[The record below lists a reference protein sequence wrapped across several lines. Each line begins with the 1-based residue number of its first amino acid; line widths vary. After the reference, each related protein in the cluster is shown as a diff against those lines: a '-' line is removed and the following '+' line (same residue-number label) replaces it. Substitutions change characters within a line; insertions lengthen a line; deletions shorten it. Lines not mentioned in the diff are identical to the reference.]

1 MKKILTIF
9 AFALLLISCQQGVQ
23 GKNQVIE
30 NQSPTEDDYSFF
42 KQALMSIKA
51 EEARDVQN
59 KDMYTLPPYS
69 IGYQAEP
76 SDNGVISAFAVK
88 KGNLLEDPAGYKHE
102 YALQLTRAL
111 DWYDKNGNEQ
121 KGAFHTYGADGGEK
135 VIVAII
141 DSGINGDHTDF
152 KRNGESI
159 LLYHA
164 KSSKGGDIS
173 FNNKTYN
180 SDTQSG
186 HGTHCAGSI
195 CAVADNKVGIS
206 GAAGGVK
213 KLQLIAYSVMPTG
226 TATSKQIYS
235 GLEHLAKV
243 VTYLRKDPAT
253 RGIPSDL
260 NLPPDIPPDF
270 QITQAT
276 VPVSMS
282 LGGSG
287 LDPYQCEVLQK
298 VFDAGI
304 LPIIALGND
313 SVYRTAYPASIY
325 GSVMVSACTR
335 HDRRADFT
343 NANPLTTVTSPG
355 FNIISCLNEGMNGV
369 QFMSGTSMATP
380 FVSGAV
386 SYLLSF
392 PEAQSLKPYEIKRLL
407 EITSDRVDTEHPTY
421 GNYDSD
427 GFSAYYGAG
436 RINVLRMIEYLK
448 DPGKRAQAQGYYLNE
463 PYTVKT
469 STSVRIYLYDTEKK
483 IFLSNVGT
491 TGKGTEYYF
500 KFYGLVNGRKYEII
514 TYDGN
519 RHAFTAGKEWNYSF

>member
-30 NQSPTEDDYSFF
+30 NQLPTEDYSSFF
-42 KQALMSIKA
+42 EQALIKIKA
-51 EEARDVQN
+51 EEARDAQRGDIY
-59 KDMYTLPPYS
+59 KLPPS
-69 IGYQAEP
+69 SP
-76 SDNGVISAFAVK
+76 FGVK
-88 KGNLLEDPAGYKHE
+88 DGNLSGDTVSGDPAGYKYE

-111 DWYDKNGNEQ
+111 DWYDDDGVKQ
-121 KGAFHTYGADGGEK
+121 KGAFSTYGADGGEK
-135 VIVAII
+135 VIVAIT
-141 DSGINGDHTDF
+141 DTGINGAHKDF
-152 KRNGESI
+152 QRNGNSI

-164 KSSKGGDIS
+164 QSDSSGTIS
-173 FNNKTYN
+173 FNTKTHN

-195 CAVADNKVGIS
+195 CAVADNGVGIS

-226 TATSKQIYS
+226 SATSTQIYS

-243 VTYLRKDPAT
+243 VAYLRKVPAT
-253 RGIPSDL
+253 RGTPSGFT
-260 NLPPDIPPDF
+260 LPPDIPSDF

-355 FNIISCLNEGMNGV
+355 FNIISCLNNGTGGV

-380 FVSGAV
+380 FVSGAI

-491 TGKGTEYYF
+491 TGEGTEYYF
-500 KFYGLVNGRKYEII
+500 KFYGLVKGRKYEII
-514 TYDGN
+514 TDDGN
-519 RHAFTAGKEWNYSF
+519 RHAFTAGKEWNYSFK